1 MAWEKRR
8 SEVYF
13 YKYVR
18 LPDGRKVAEYC
29 GRGPR
34 AFVAALA
41 IDRRELEK
49 SQAMKVIREL
59 RAATIEAEELAQIFH
74 DGVAESLAAE
84 MLIIG
89 YHNPGSRGWRKIM
102 QMDVAEHS
110 VDCAEKARPEPGVHP
125 FGGGP
130 QSENASVPQS
140 ASEAEFARKAIL
152 NKAAVSRIQAP
163 KKIRE
168 PRLAEGKNQGTAGAA
183 PVNGRVSQNA
193 DGSGSS
199 SRVEKS
205 IDEMSEHELRDAA
218 KVGNRAAMSR
228 LRPMMDRNSKLH
240 SALGC
245 LSTKAKLKWFDAHYG
260 QNLVERDCLRRN
272 MQDLAAD
279 LLKDG
284 NSPLERLL
292 VDEVV
297 LCVLRSRYW
306 VVHETRSVGNDCNAM
321 VSVFT
326 VEQTSRAQKQLLKAM
341 NALRDFRTLAGRRS
355 VLTLPR
361 VLEETAA
368 DNAARAT
375 EVDDLAGVQP

>member
-1 MAWEKRR
+1 MAWEKRKFR
-8 SEVYF
+8 LYF
-13 YKYVR
+13 YKDTR
-18 LPDGRKVAEYC
+18 LPC
-29 GRGPR
+29 GRRVKEYYGCGPR
-34 AFVAALA
+34 AFLVSLEM
-41 IDRRELEK
+41 DRKRLSRSRLPKVTQELK
-49 SQAMKVIREL
+49 
-59 RAATIEAEELAQIFH
+59 AATSEAEELTDNFH
-74 DGVAESLAAE
+74 QGVSELLAAE
-84 MLIIG
+84 MLAIG

-102 QMDVAEHS
+102 QVKADEQG
-110 VDCAEKARPEPGVHP
+110 VDCGDEVRADRESHPIDRGSRSGIVSGVRVE
-125 FGGGP
+125 
-130 QSENASVPQS
+130 SSS
-140 ASEAEFARKAIL
+140 DREFARKAIL

-163 KKIRE
+163 KKVRE
-168 PRLAEGKNQGTAGAA
+168 PKLAEGKNQGTTGAA

-245 LSTKAKLKWFDAHYG
+245 LSTKAKLKWIDAHYG
-260 QNLVERDCLRRN
+260 QNLVERECLRRN
-272 MQDLAAD
+272 MQDLATD

-284 NSPLERLL
+284 NSTLERLL

-321 VSVFT
+321 VAAFT
-326 VEQTSRAQKQLLKAM
+326 VEQTARAQKQLLKAM
-341 NALRDFRTLAGRRS
+341 NALRDFRALAGRRS
-355 VLTLPR
+355 VLTPPK
-361 VLEETAA
+361 VLEDTAA
-368 DNAARAT
+368 DNAARET
-375 EVDDLAGVQP
+375 